1 MIPNTDVL
9 YLSTSFVI
17 IFGTQFGCPAIWNI
31 RFVKKKKAQETTEWP
46 QVQPVYF
53 MSPLNIHV
61 LGLV

>member
-9 YLSTSFVI
+9 DLSTSFVI

-31 RFVKKKKAQETTEWP
+31 RFVKKKAQETTEWP

-53 MSPLNIHV
+53 MSPLNISV
-61 LGLV
+61 LDLV